1 MENVPPP
8 LPSWFVVARRI
19 FIATYIGVAVLIV
32 ASVFIMGAIGL
43 LVYRDFTSY
52 SLAGNPWE
60 PSSFPWYVIDGMR
73 LMTIVGGMGI
83 AALGFF
89 VFYSCIT
96 FVSFRIIP
104 PRSGLSVGRRL
115 VVAMVSVA
123 AELALAAW
131 LGRWFG

>member
-1 MENVPPP
+1 MENAPQP
-8 LPSWFVVARRI
+8 LPSWFVVARRV
-19 FIATYIGVAVLIV
+19 FIAVYIGVAVLIV

-73 LMTIVGGMGI
+73 LMTIVAGMGI

-89 VFYSCIT
+89 VFYSCIA

-104 PRSGLSVGRRL
+104 FRGGLSVWRRL
-115 VVAMVSVA
+115 VVAVIAIA